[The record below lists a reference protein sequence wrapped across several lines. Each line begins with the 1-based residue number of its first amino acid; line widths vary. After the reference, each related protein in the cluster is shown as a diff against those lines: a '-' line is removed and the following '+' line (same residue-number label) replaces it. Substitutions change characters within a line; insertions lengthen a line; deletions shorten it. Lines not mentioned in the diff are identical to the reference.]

1 MGLPA
6 PIWFVIAVVALL
18 IGGLLLLVERL
29 RLTGTS
35 RDRKQWAALRD
46 WEFIDEDPVLPGRW
60 RYGTIHQGGPGV
72 AKNLVSGWLRS
83 HTGNRRIY
91 VFDHEQH
98 GTITS
103 VIVGVE
109 TSAQLPVAMEL
120 RLAQSARPPDDVGL
134 EGHGPIGK
142 RIAFVSDVTAAQ
154 PIITPRLAATADAVG
169 DDVELIWA
177 EGNWVLAAAPVG
189 SDPNRLQDLLLDLV
203 EVATALERA
212 RDPLSPQS
220 PSGASTETTSSTDSP
235 ETGSAST
242 TSPASY
248 SPRPAASEPTSDA
261 ASSEDAASDAAS
273 SEDALS
279 EPRPSPSPSPRE
291 PGRPEGRDFQP
302 RES

>member
-212 RDPLSPQS
+212 GDPLSSQS
-220 PSGASTETTSSTDSP
+220 PSGASTEATSSP
-235 ETGSAST
+235 ETGPAST

-248 SPRPAASEPTSDA
+248 SPRPDPSEPP
-261 ASSEDAASDAAS
+261 SEDAASDAAS